1 LLPAPDLAPLASW
14 RLEDNWVI
22 ETRVPV
28 ASADHPSQGS
38 VEWALPASGE
48 GRVLLAT
55 LLLVASFGVVDVWSG
70 REIVLSPL
78 YLVAVIIGTW
88 RGGLWVGLGLVIS
101 SALTGLVADLL
112 LSEPYLHLENSY
124 TSAWI
129 PFWNAVA
136 RGLVLLAAVLS
147 VSKLQ
152 ALLRDRDQAVR
163 ELKHAFGQIR
173 TLESLLPVC
182 AWCRRIRDESD
193 ANSWKSME
201 RYIAEHTD
209 TKFNHG
215 MCPECFERVW
225 EEEGLKDPP

>member
-1 LLPAPDLAPLASW
+1 VESTPP
-14 RLEDNWVI
+14 
-22 ETRVPV
+22 
-28 ASADHPSQGS
+28 QGS
-38 VEWALPASGE
+38 VEWALPAPGQ
-48 GRVLLAT
+48 GAVLLFAS
-55 LLLVASFGVVDVWSG
+55 LLLIAGIGVVDVMSG
-70 REIVLSPL
+70 NEIFLSPL

-88 RGGLWVGLGLVIS
+88 RGGFRIGLGLAIT

-129 PFWNAVA
+129 PCWNAVERA
-136 RGLVLLAAVLS
+136 LVLLAAVLS

-152 ALLRDRDQAVR
+152 SLLRARDQAVR
-163 ELKHAFGQIR
+163 ELEHAFGQIR
-173 TLESLLPVC
+173 TLESMLPVC

-201 RYIAEHTD
+201 HYLAEHTD

-215 MCPECFERVW
+215 MCPDCFERVW
-225 EEEGLKDPP
+225 EEEGLKIPP